1 MLVFLKRDINTFA
14 IFDSGIGG
22 FNGVLEQTG
31 YKVNFKLNFTI
42 FIIHLLIVIPLP
54 FGFDNTVLNILK

>member
-31 YKVNFKLNFTI
+31 YKINFKLDFTI
-42 FIIHLLIVIPLP
+42 FIIHILIVTPFP
-54 FGFDNTVLNILK
+54 FGLYNTVLYNLK